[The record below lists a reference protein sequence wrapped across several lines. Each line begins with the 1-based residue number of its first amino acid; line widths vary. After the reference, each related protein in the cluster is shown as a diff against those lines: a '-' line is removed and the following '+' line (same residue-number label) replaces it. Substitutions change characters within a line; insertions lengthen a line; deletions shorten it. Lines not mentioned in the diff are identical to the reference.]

1 MLRFLGRHTCGRR
14 FSSRGAF
21 GSTLGPL
28 VFVVAVGG
36 CATASPSNPFAI
48 PEEEFR
54 TKVKRIALAPLAVPP
69 QLGVPEPT
77 KLRVDALIETKLRE
91 AGFAT
96 FPASEWGE
104 VFTRTQQEVG
114 GLFDPRTGGL
124 DDAKVKTIVAR
135 TIEDIR
141 GRFQLDA
148 VLLPRVQVVKA
159 NFVGAWARWDGVS
172 DALASGLSVLATSGV
187 SGTVPA
193 LSLVVSIDSP
203 DGLALY
209 RRGAGIQVLEKLA
222 PVTERLS
229 GKWLAP
235 VPREEVLANEERNL
249 TAVERALGPLLKKRE
264 SR

>member
-1 MLRFLGRHTCGRR
+1 M
-14 FSSRGAF
+14 
-21 GSTLGPL
+21 
-28 VFVVAVGG
+28 VFVVAAGG
-36 CATASPSNPFAI
+36 GAPASESKPFGI

-54 TKVKRIALAPLAVPP
+54 TKVKRIALAPIAVPP
-69 QLGVPEPT
+69 RLGVPEPA
-77 KLRVDALIETKLRE
+77 KLRVDALIETKLQE

-96 FPASEWGE
+96 FPAREWGE

-114 GLFDPRTGGL
+114 GLFDPRTGDL
-124 DDAKVKTIVAR
+124 DEAKVKTILAR

-193 LSLVVSIDSP
+193 LSLVVSIASP

-209 RRGAGIQVLEKLA
+209 RRGAGVQ
-222 PVTERLS
+222 
-229 GKWLAP
+229 
-235 VPREEVLANEERNL
+235 
-249 TAVERALGPLLKKRE
+249 LLP
-264 SR
+264 SSLP

>member
-1 MLRFLGRHTCGRR
+1 MWPSVLLTWRIWVDPRNARVCRRCRRLRDRVSVQSVRNTRR
-14 FSSRGAF
+14 GVPCKGQAYRPGPHSGPAAARGA
-21 GSTLGPL
+21 
-28 VFVVAVGG
+28 
-36 CATASPSNPFAI
+36 
-48 PEEEFR
+48 
-54 TKVKRIALAPLAVPP
+54 
-69 QLGVPEPT
+69 EPT

-91 AGFAT
+91 AGFVT
-96 FPASEWGE
+96 FPAREWGE

-114 GLFDPRTGGL
+114 GLFDPRTGDL
-124 DDAKVKTIVAR
+124 DEAKVKTIVAR

-249 TAVERALGPLLKKRE
+249 AAVERALGPLLKK
-264 SR
+264 